1 MGDKSA
7 FHSAPRDAFWKA
19 RLAADFGSS
28 NQLEKTSLQKRFEL
42 HAENLDQDD

>member
-19 RLAADFGSS
+19 RTEVRGCSSPRQKFSIALSFPDAD
-28 NQLEKTSLQKRFEL
+28 
-42 HAENLDQDD
+42 

>member
-19 RLAADFGSS
+19 RTEVRGCSS
-28 NQLEKTSLQKRFEL
+28 PRQKVSIEL
-42 HAENLDQDD
+42 IFPGVD

>member
-19 RLAADFGSS
+19 RTEVRECSS
-28 NQLEKTSLQKRFEL
+28 PRHKVPVEL
-42 HAENLDQDD
+42 KLHDVV